1 MMREGHRRKDW
12 GLRMTFDRSATD
24 RSNSATS
31 ASVRDTLREKP
42 PASEIVLAGLD
53 IGSTKVSVVI
63 GLLRYVNQ
71 NHSHM
76 STSHVTSQVGGGA
89 KAAGSQVPVIASL
102 PTGDL
107 QLEIVGLGTAPSN
120 GIRQGVVVNV
130 ESTIEAIAK
139 AREEAEL
146 MAGYRVQDVYLA
158 VGGSHVKSFDSR
170 GMIAI
175 RNREVKADDIARVI
189 EAAKAVAVPS
199 DRQVLHVLPREY
211 KIDEQS
217 GISDPIGMSGVR
229 LEANVHIITAG
240 QTALQNIIKCAEKA
254 GLQVRGLVLQQLA
267 SSLAVLS
274 EDERKLGVSVVDIG
288 GGTSD
293 IMTYVSGAVA
303 HTATIPVGGAHFTQD
318 VAMGLRTPQ
327 AAAELVKK
335 KFGCAIADIVDE
347 NETIE
352 VEGVG
357 GRKPRALLRR
367 DLCEVIEPRAEET
380 VLLIWQEIR
389 RSGLANQI
397 GSGIVLTGGASLL
410 EGLCEMGEFICE
422 VPVRRGVPERIGGL
436 TDVVKSPEFATT
448 VGLLVYG
455 IENLSP
461 QEKQRLAQASR
472 EGDLTGMGATIDKSI
487 EMVARKVKDFFGG
500 ALS

>member
-1 MMREGHRRKDW
+1 
-12 GLRMTFDRSATD
+12 MTFDRSATD

-472 EGDLTGMGATIDKSI
+472 EGDLTGVGATIDKSI

>member
-1 MMREGHRRKDW
+1 
-12 GLRMTFDRSATD
+12 MTYDRTTD
-24 RSNSATS
+24 RSTGAGGSA
-31 ASVRDTLREKP
+31 VRDALRDKP
-42 PASEIVLAGLD
+42 SMNEIILAGLD

-63 GLLRYVNQ
+63 GVVKPAPNASTNSGAFSNQ
-71 NHSHM
+71 D
-76 STSHVTSQVGGGA
+76 
-89 KAAGSQVPVIASL
+89 I
-102 PTGDL
+102 
-107 QLEIVGLGTAPSN
+107 QLEVVGLGSAPST

-130 ESTIEAIAK
+130 EATTEAIAK

-146 MAGYRVQDVYLA
+146 MAGYRISDVYLA
-158 VGGSHVKSFDSR
+158 VGGTHVKSFDSR

-175 RNREVKADDIARVI
+175 RNKEVKPDDIARVI

-211 KIDEQS
+211 KIDEQA

-240 QTALQNIIKCAEKA
+240 QTALQNIFKCAEKA
-254 GLQVRGLVLQQLA
+254 GLHVRGLVLQQLA
-267 SSLAVLS
+267 SSLAILS

-293 IMTYVSGAVA
+293 IVTYVAGAVA
-303 HTATIPVGGAHFTQD
+303 HTATVAVGGSHFTQD

-327 AAAELVKK
+327 ASAEIVKRK
-335 KFGCAIADIVDE
+335 YGCAIADLVDE

-357 GRKPRALLRR
+357 GRKPRSILRR
-367 DLCEVIEPRAEET
+367 HLCEVIEPRAEET
-380 VLLIWQEIR
+380 ILLIWQEIR
-389 RSGLANQI
+389 RSGLAEQI
-397 GSGIVLTGGASLL
+397 GSGIVLTGGASQL
-410 EGLCEMGEFICE
+410 EGLVEMGEFVCE
-422 VPVRRGVPERIGGL
+422 VPVRKGLPERIGGL
-436 TDVVKSPEFATT
+436 ADVVKSPECATA

-455 IENLSP
+455 TENLSI
-461 QEKQRLAQASR
+461 QEKQRLAQSGR
-472 EGDLTGMGATIDKSI
+472 EVDLNSVGETI
-487 EMVARKVKDFFGG
+487 ENVARRVKDFFGG

>member
-1 MMREGHRRKDW
+1 
-12 GLRMTFDRSATD
+12 MTFDRSATD
-24 RSNSATS
+24 RSNGAAG
-31 ASVRDTLREKP
+31 ASVRDTLRERP

-63 GLLRYVNQ
+63 GLLRYANQ
-71 NHSHM
+71 NHNHM
-76 STSHVTSQVGGGA
+76 STSHVGGGA
-89 KAAGSQVPVIASL
+89 KAAGSSVPVIASL

-211 KIDEQS
+211 KIDEQA

-254 GLQVRGLVLQQLA
+254 GLHVRGLVLQQLA

-293 IMTYVSGAVA
+293 IMTYVAGAVA

-335 KFGCAIADIVDE
+335 KFGCAIADLVDE

-357 GRKPRALLRR
+357 GRKPRSLLRR

>member
-1 MMREGHRRKDW
+1 
-12 GLRMTFDRSATD
+12 MTYDRTADRSANRTT
-24 RSNSATS
+24 SAATS
-31 ASVRDTLREKP
+31 TVRESLRDKP
-42 PASEIVLAGLD
+42 AAREIVLAGLD

-63 GLLRYVNQ
+63 GIVRA
-71 NHSHM
+71 
-76 STSHVTSQVGGGA
+76 TSQNFTA
-89 KAAGSQVPVIASL
+89 SNNFAAGSSSSGLDFP
-102 PTGDL
+102 GDL
-107 QLEIVGLGTAPSN
+107 QLEVIGLGTAPSN

-130 ESTIEAIAK
+130 ESTIESIAK

-146 MAGYRVQDVYLA
+146 MAGYRIQDVYIA
-158 VGGSHVKSFDSR
+158 VGGNHVKSFDSR

-175 RNREVKADDIARVI
+175 RNREVKQDDITRVI

-199 DRQVLHVLPREY
+199 DRQVLHVLPREF

-217 GISDPIGMSGVR
+217 GISDPVGMSGVR

-240 QTALQNIIKCAEKA
+240 QTALQNMIKCAEKA
-254 GLQVRGLVLQQLA
+254 GLHVRGLVLQQLA

-274 EDERKLGVSVVDIG
+274 DDERKLGVAVVDIG

-293 IMTYVSGAVA
+293 IMTFVAGAVA
-303 HTATIPVGGAHFTQD
+303 HTATVPVGGAHFTQD

-327 AAAELVKK
+327 SAAEAVKK
-335 KFGCAIADIVDE
+335 KYGCAISDLVDE

-357 GRKPRALLRR
+357 GRKPRSLLRR

-380 VLLIWQEIR
+380 ILLIWQEIR

-397 GSGIVLTGGASLL
+397 GSGIVLTGGASQL
-410 EGLCEMGEFICE
+410 EGLNEMGEFICE

-436 TDVVKSPEFATT
+436 TDVVKSPEFSTT
-448 VGLLVYG
+448 VGLLIYG
-455 IENLSP
+455 IENLSA
-461 QEKQRLAQASR
+461 QEKQRLAHSGR
-472 EGDLTGMGATIDKSI
+472 ESELNGVGETI
-487 EMVARKVKDFFGG
+487 ENVARKVKDFFSG
-500 ALS
+500 AMS